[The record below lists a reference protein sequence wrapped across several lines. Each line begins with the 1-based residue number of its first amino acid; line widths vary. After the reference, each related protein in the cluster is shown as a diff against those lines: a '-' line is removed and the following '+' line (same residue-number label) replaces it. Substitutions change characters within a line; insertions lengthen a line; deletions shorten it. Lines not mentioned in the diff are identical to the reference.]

1 MKSFLKRRLRCLSS
15 GRVWVGYWIALFVAT
30 HVPDTG
36 TGTMGVDHADK
47 VVHVAMYYLLVWLGG
62 RYLYPGLGRGLPCPN
77 AARTLW
83 VWAAVYCAYGGADE
97 WLQQFVSRTPSLGD
111 WVADSAGIIGATLWL
126 TWSRPTRRLSEPGGG

>member
-1 MKSFLKRRLRCLSS
+1 MQRFLKRRLRCLSR

-36 TGTMGVDHADK
+36 TGTMGFEHADK
-47 VVHVAMYYLLVWLGG
+47 AAHFATYFLLAWLGG
-62 RYLYPGLGRGLPCPN
+62 RYLCSGLPGGETRPN

-97 WLQQFVSRTPSLGD
+97 WLQRFVSRTPSLGD
-111 WVADSAGIIGATLWL
+111 WLADSTGIVGATLWL
-126 TWSRPTRRLSEPGGG
+126 TWWRPTRRLSEPGS